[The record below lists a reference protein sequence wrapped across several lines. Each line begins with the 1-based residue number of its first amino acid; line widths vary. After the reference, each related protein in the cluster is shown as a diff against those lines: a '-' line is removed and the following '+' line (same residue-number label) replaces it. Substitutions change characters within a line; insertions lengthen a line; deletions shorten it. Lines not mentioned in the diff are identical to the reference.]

1 MHRRLPVTLAFMGWV
16 CAGGLT
22 RGAFI
27 PGNIYATNTSYNAV
41 FHYGAGGSHKGTTFL
56 PSDPIF
62 GLAHGLTFGPDGL
75 LYFVKQN
82 YPNSSTGEVLA
93 LDSAL
98 QVKRRY
104 AFAAGMSAVAVGDI
118 AFDARGHFYVG
129 AVGRVLQFT
138 IGAPDSA
145 TVVWE
150 PASYVYGV
158 DVLPTG
164 NLLIGLEF
172 GPHEFNPA

>member
-1 MHRRLPVTLAFMGWV
+1 MHCRLLALVFTGWV
-16 CAGGLT
+16 WAGGLAQ
-22 RGAFI
+22 GAFM
-27 PGNIYATNTSYNAV
+27 PGDIYATNTSYNAV
-41 FHYGAGGSHKGTTFL
+41 FHYDAGGTYKGTTFL
-56 PSDPIF
+56 PSDPFF

-98 QVKRRY
+98 QVKQRY
-104 AFAAGMSAVAVGDI
+104 AFQAGMSAVSVGDI
-118 AFDARGHFYVG
+118 AFDAGGHFYVG
-129 AVGRVLQFT
+129 AVGWVLRFT

-145 TVVWE
+145 SVVWE

-158 DVLPTG
+158 DVQPTG

-172 GPHEFNPA
+172 GPHEF